1 MQQFHRDTL
10 PTPPTARVSFDLPS
24 NPALISDKVSE
35 IVQDRSLEV
44 LDRVQ
49 YLALTYRLYLA
60 KPNFKKMPVVS
71 SRIVRAL
78 RGLCEEDR
86 MVRFESSFQRVLG
99 QVADHFLGNTGR
111 YNCRNV
117 IDLCSD
123 FSHIGYRHC
132 QFFERSFERL
142 KSDRK
147 TSSRDFSQLLFASA
161 HLDIQSRELAKQ
173 SINEITKER
182 RSSKMGC
189 LDETTLAQTAWAIAK
204 DYPERLDQVVRE
216 QDLSRDLS
224 KENWT
229 LIYHSLIVAEVIKP
243 EEMAY
248 VDKLQSFERQQ
259 DYYGNTRFEK
269 SVGDALRRYC
279 ESRGH
284 VLIEQPLMALVA
296 ADYLIVTKDRKKI
309 VVECDG
315 DLFHSS
321 IGPDGKRGSGR
332 DVFQDKL
339 FKAHGATQV
348 LHLWSDQWDEE
359 PSRQPHIIDE
369 LLESR

>member
-1 MQQFHRDTL
+1 MRQSHRDTL
-10 PTPPTARVSFDLPS
+10 PTPPTVRVSFDLP
-24 NPALISDKVSE
+24 NDPALISEKVSE
-35 IVQDRSLEV
+35 IEHDRSLEV
-44 LDRVQ
+44 PDRVH
-49 YLALTYRLYLA
+49 YLALTYRQYLA
-60 KPNFKKMPVVS
+60 KPNFRKMPVVS

-86 MVRFESSFQRVLG
+86 MVRFEASFQGVLE
-99 QVADHFLGNTGR
+99 QVAEHFLGNTGQ

-132 QFFERSFERL
+132 KFFKRSFERL
-142 KSDRK
+142 KSDSK
-147 TSSRDFSQLLFASA
+147 TSSRDFSQLLFASG
-161 HLDIQSRELAKQ
+161 HLDIQLRALAKQ

-182 RSSKMGC
+182 RSRKMGRP
-189 LDETTLAQTAWAIAK
+189 DDTTLAQTAWAIAK
-204 DYPERLDQVVRE
+204 DFPERLDRVVRE

-243 EEMAY
+243 GEGPY

-279 ESRGH
+279 ASREH
-284 VLIEQPLMALVA
+284 ILTEQPIMALVA
-296 ADYLIVTKDRKKI
+296 ADYLIVTKDREKI

-339 FKAHGATQV
+339 FKAHGATRV